1 MSFYFQV
8 ALNSLDGGIGE
19 GDGTR
24 VSFMVQEQKVMG
36 SIPADANSSLEN
48 QRLSSFLC

>member
-1 MSFYFQV
+1 MSFYFKV
-8 ALNSLDGGIGE
+8 VLNISNGGIGE

-48 QRLSSFLC
+48 QRSYSFLC